1 MQMLAQSAFLKALG
15 WSLLNSLWQMSFL
28 WLVYFVIN
36 FSSKKI
42 TANAKHNL
50 AVVLLCAGFGW
61 FLFSF
66 LNYYIQSENG
76 VSFFTFSVMGD
87 GNLPAIFFNN
97 VKIFVEQALPYLTC
111 VYLVVLAFQLSQYSK
126 DYLASKRLMNDGL
139 HKINADLRLFSQEIA
154 YRLGINKKVKIYLS
168 SLVDSPMTLGF
179 FKYII
184 LIPLATINNLSTQ
197 QIEAIL
203 LHELA
208 HIKRNDYLLNLL
220 MTIVEIIFFF
230 NPFSR
235 LFINVIKKERENSC
249 DDLVMQFNY
258 DPHLYVM
265 ALLSLEKSR
274 HTAHQLAMAAIG
286 KNNKLLLQRVKR
298 ITGQKHAQTP
308 VKPKLFF
315 FFFISIVLCG
325 VVQFKVLQ
333 TTLQSTITKASNKN
347 GLINTETQQPVF
359 FSALSLMN
367 NKSDNLPPRAKTKNK
382 SAAVNKDDANVSEDD
397 QTMPGEVSPDLAE
410 DQQSTDNAVAVAQSQ
425 PVAMDFS
432 IQTQKP
438 NNIAEENIVQSQSD
452 YPYVPS
458 ASFSYQAI
466 QDTSLVKEFSV
477 SPNDMGEGNS
487 KTTTIKILTP
497 NEWKKIEKEMKVN
510 SKDIVINLHKINTE
524 LQKAVGTIDLEKIN
538 NEVVSSSSEQEAN
551 RIKNDIQVQVQ
562 ALVSVKTNQS
572 QSKKLFGEIKLNQL
586 KLQQKF
592 IQQQQEILK
601 KLKETKRRSK
611 VIYI

>member
-197 QIEAIL
+197 QAEAIL

-208 HIKRNDYLLNLL
+208 HIKRNDYFLNLL
-220 MTIVEIIFFF
+220 VTVTGILFFF
-230 NPFSR
+230 NPFAKLLIR
-235 LFINVIKKERENSC
+235 NIRKETENSC
-249 DDLVMQFNY
+249 DDLVMQFRY
-258 DPHLYVM
+258 DPHSYAS
-265 ALLSLEKSR
+265 ALLSLEKMR
-274 HTAHQLAMAAIG
+274 NHHQLAMAANG
-286 KNNKLLLQRVKR
+286 RNNHLLLARVKR
-298 ITGQKHAQTP
+298 IQG
-308 VKPKLFF
+308 
-315 FFFISIVLCG
+315 
-325 VVQFKVLQ
+325 
-333 TTLQSTITKASNKN
+333 
-347 GLINTETQQPVF
+347 
-359 FSALSLMN
+359 
-367 NKSDNLPPRAKTKNK
+367 NLT
-382 SAAVNKDDANVSEDD
+382 V
-397 QTMPGEVSPDLAE
+397 
-410 DQQSTDNAVAVAQSQ
+410 
-425 PVAMDFS
+425 
-432 IQTQKP
+432 
-438 NNIAEENIVQSQSD
+438 
-452 YPYVPS
+452 
-458 ASFSYQAI
+458 
-466 QDTSLVKEFSV
+466 
-477 SPNDMGEGNS
+477 
-487 KTTTIKILTP
+487 
-497 NEWKKIEKEMKVN
+497 
-510 SKDIVINLHKINTE
+510 
-524 LQKAVGTIDLEKIN
+524 
-538 NEVVSSSSEQEAN
+538 
-551 RIKNDIQVQVQ
+551 
-562 ALVSVKTNQS
+562 
-572 QSKKLFGEIKLNQL
+572 
-586 KLQQKF
+586 
-592 IQQQQEILK
+592 
-601 KLKETKRRSK
+601 
-611 VIYI
+611 